1 MFLASLIKW
10 AINNNGIVIAYV
22 YGPMG
27 YGKTSY
33 ALWTAYEV
41 LGDWDKVLDHLFFD
55 LDEALD
61 FMYRHIMR
69 GRRIPIMILDDAGFF
84 LNRLTWWEKPKV
96 EFMELFN
103 LARSIAASIIFTSPT
118 EEVPRQLLSK
128 TNFRVSVRPLTE
140 EEMQSGNALEVSKI
154 AQEFGL
160 EPFVAVAKGYR
171 LNVLPSFMK
180 IVQKEYIDYY
190 PLYYPVFDEYNRIRM
205 RYIKRKVAKLMKKR
219 QEDRERL
226 LEEATEIYMKAGP
239 REVLD
244 FLIESGLPRSTA
256 LRWVHVRIPKLL
268 KLRGGVGEGSTT
280 SSI

>member
-1 MFLASLIKW
+1 MFLASLIRW
-10 AINNNGIVIAYV
+10 SINNNGIVIAYV

-41 LGDWDKVLDHLFFD
+41 LGDWSKVFDHLFFD

-61 FMYRHIMR
+61 FMYRFIMR
-69 GRRIPIMILDDAGFF
+69 GRRIPIIILDDAGFF

-128 TNFRVSVRPLTE
+128 TNFRINVRPLTE
-140 EEMQSGNALEVSKI
+140 EEMQSENVLEVSKI

-180 IVQKEYIDYY
+180 IVQKEFIDYY
-190 PLYYPVFDEYNRIRM
+190 PLYYPVFEEYNKIRM
-205 RYIKRKVAKLMKKR
+205 KYIKRKVVKLMKKR
-219 QEDRERL
+219 QEDREKL
-226 LEEATEIYMKAGP
+226 LEEATEIYRKAGP
-239 REVLD
+239 REAFK
-244 FLIESGLPRSTA
+244 FLIESGLPRTTA
-256 LRWVHVRIPKLL
+256 LRWVRKRIPNLL
-268 KLRGGVGEGSTT
+268 KSQGGVGGGSPTT
-280 SSI
+280 AS

>member
-41 LGDWDKVLDHLFFD
+41 LGDWDKVLDHMFFE

-61 FMYRHIMR
+61 FMYRHIIR
-69 GRRIPIMILDDAGFF
+69 GKRIPVMILDDAGFF

-103 LARSIAASIIFTSPT
+103 LARSIAAGIIFTSPT
-118 EEVPRQLLSK
+118 EEIPRQLLSK
-128 TNFRVSVRPLTE
+128 TNFRISVRPLTE

-154 AQEFGL
+154 AKEFGL

-190 PLYYPVFDEYNRIRM
+190 PLYYPVFEEYNRIRM
-205 RYIKRKVAKLMKKR
+205 RYIKKKVAKLMKKR
-219 QEDRERL
+219 QEDREKL

-239 REVLD
+239 REVLK
-244 FLIESGLPRSTA
+244 FLVESGLPRSTA
-256 LRWVHVRIPKLL
+256 LRWVRERIPKLL
-268 KLRGGVGEGSTT
+268 KLRGGVGEGSPT
-280 SSI
+280 STS

>member
-118 EEVPRQLLSK
+118 EEIPRQLLSK

-140 EEMQSGNALEVSKI
+140 EEMQKRRMASRSLLRLLS
-154 AQEFGL
+154 EFGL
-160 EPFVAVAKGYR
+160 DPMW
-171 LNVLPSFMK
+171 LLPGA
-180 IVQKEYIDYY
+180 I
-190 PLYYPVFDEYNRIRM
+190 
-205 RYIKRKVAKLMKKR
+205 
-219 QEDRERL
+219 
-226 LEEATEIYMKAGP
+226 G
-239 REVLD
+239 
-244 FLIESGLPRSTA
+244 
-256 LRWVHVRIPKLL
+256 
-268 KLRGGVGEGSTT
+268 
-280 SSI
+280 

>member
-55 LDEALD
+55 LGEALD

-128 TNFRVSVRPLTE
+128 TNFRVSVRPLAE
-140 EEMQSGNALEVSKI
+140 EEMQKSEGAIEATKAAS
-154 AQEFGL
+154 EFGL
-160 EPFVAVAKGYR
+160 EPYVAVARGYR

-180 IVQKEYIDYY
+180 IVQKEFIDYY
-190 PLYYPVFDEYNRIRM
+190 PLFYPVFEEYNKIRM
-205 RYIKRKVAKLMKKR
+205 RYIKVKVAELRRKR
-219 QEDRERL
+219 HEDREKL
-226 LEEATEIYMKAGP
+226 LKEAAEIYRKAGP
-239 REVLD
+239 AQTLE
-244 FLIESGLPRSTA
+244 FLINSGLPRTTA
-256 LRWVHVRIPKLL
+256 RYWVSERIPKLL
-268 KLRGGVGEGSTT
+268 KLQGGVNA
-280 SSI
+280 

>member
-10 AINNNGIVIAYV
+10 SINNNSIVIAYV

-61 FMYRHIMR
+61 FMYKHVMR
-69 GRRIPIMILDDAGFF
+69 GRRIPVMILDDAGFF

-128 TNFRVSVRPLTE
+128 TNFRVNVRPLTE
-140 EEMQSGNALEVSKI
+140 EEMQSENVLEVSKI

-190 PLYYPVFDEYNRIRM
+190 PLYYPVFEEYNKIRM
-205 RYIKRKVAKLMKKR
+205 KYIKRKVVKLMKKR
-219 QEDRERL
+219 QEDREKL
-226 LEEATEIYMKAGP
+226 LEEAAEIYRKAGP
-239 REVLD
+239 REAFG
-244 FLIESGLPRSTA
+244 FLIESGLPRTTA
-256 LRWVHVRIPKLL
+256 LRWVRKRIPNLL
-268 KLRGGVGEGSTT
+268 KSQGGVGGGSPTT
-280 SSI
+280 AS

>member
-10 AINNNGIVIAYV
+10 SINNNSIVIAYV

-61 FMYRHIMR
+61 FMYKHVMR
-69 GRRIPIMILDDAGFF
+69 GRRIPVMILDDAGFF
-84 LNRLTWWEKPKV
+84 LNRLTWWEKPKI

-128 TNFRVSVRPLTE
+128 TNFRVSVRPLADE
-140 EEMQSGNALEVSKI
+140 EIQQSEGASMAVEA
-154 AQEFGL
+154 AQAFGL

-171 LNVLPSFMK
+171 LNILPSFMK

-190 PLYYPVFDEYNRIRM
+190 PLHYPVFDEYNKIRM
-205 RYIKRKVAKLMKKR
+205 RHIKKRVIEIRKKR
-219 QEDRERL
+219 QEDREKL
-226 LEEATEIYMKAGP
+226 LEETAEIYRKAGP
-239 REVLD
+239 EETLK
-244 FLIESGLPRSTA
+244 FLIDRGLPRSTA
-256 LRWVHVRIPKLL
+256 RYWVNEKIPRFFKQ
-268 KLRGGVGEGSTT
+268 GGVNEQPTAS
-280 SSI
+280 

>member
-10 AINNNGIVIAYV
+10 SINNNSIVIAYV

-61 FMYRHIMR
+61 FMYKHVMR
-69 GRRIPIMILDDAGFF
+69 GRRIPVMILDDAGFF

-128 TNFRVSVRPLTE
+128 TNFRVSVRPLADE
-140 EEMQSGNALEVSKI
+140 EIQQSEGASMAVEA
-154 AQEFGL
+154 AQAFGL

-171 LNVLPSFMK
+171 LNILPSFMK

-190 PLYYPVFDEYNRIRM
+190 PLHYPVFDEYNKIRM
-205 RYIKRKVAKLMKKR
+205 RHIKKRVIEIRKKR
-219 QEDRERL
+219 QEDREKL
-226 LEEATEIYMKAGP
+226 LEETAEIYRKAGP
-239 REVLD
+239 EETLK
-244 FLIESGLPRSTA
+244 FLIDRGLPRSTA
-256 LRWVHVRIPKLL
+256 RYWVNEKIPRFFKQ
-268 KLRGGVGEGSTT
+268 GGVNEQPTAS
-280 SSI
+280 